1 SAGTPCL
8 WDAASRLGACG
19 DWCEG
24 PRVEAAFL
32 SGVALAAKI
41 AEAL

>member
-1 SAGTPCL
+1 MNYQ
-8 WDAASRLGACG
+8 AASSVAAARLGACG

-32 SGVALAAKI
+32 SGIALAAKI